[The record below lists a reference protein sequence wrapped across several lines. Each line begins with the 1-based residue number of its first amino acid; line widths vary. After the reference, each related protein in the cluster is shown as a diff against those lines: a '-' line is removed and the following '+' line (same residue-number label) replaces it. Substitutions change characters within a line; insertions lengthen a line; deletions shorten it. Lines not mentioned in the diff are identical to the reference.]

1 LEVLSIEQSL
11 RIEDRRGQI
20 ILPSH
25 LFRSEVAL
33 FDRRTI
39 EETKFGQP
47 LLRILQNIV
56 GLIRCKIGQNQI
68 VIGSDEKVGSSD
80 VAVVNVEDLVDGV
93 DCEDDLI
100 DDPNYDYP
108 EVYSFPPR

>member
-1 LEVLSIEQSL
+1 MIS
-11 RIEDRRGQI
+11 
-20 ILPSH
+20 
-25 LFRSEVAL
+25 
-33 FDRRTI
+33 
-39 EETKFGQP
+39 
-47 LLRILQNIV
+47 
-56 GLIRCKIGQNQI
+56 
-68 VIGSDEKVGSSD
+68 SDEKVGSSD